1 MYGRSRMGED
11 FMVNITFFKDE
22 KIDVTFKV
30 RSKDQAVLNMIMK
43 RLKEVVYKGEDN
55 DDS

>member
-22 KIDVTFKV
+22 KIDVTSKV

-43 RLKEVVYKGEDN
+43 RLKEVVYKGEGN